1 MVEVPEVGLPRSRGA
16 HRAAVAQR
24 PTASTAPSLATRRRI
39 GSSPLDVSE
48 ARRAGNYDRIGLA
61 SDLRCECGSP
71 RCHASVPA
79 VAAKHRRGA
88 GQFIVASKHFVGG
101 SVVKAADQFFVVELP
116 ARPSG
121 LAWRAS

>member
-1 MVEVPEVGLPRSRGA
+1 MAEAHNVGFPRGRA
-16 HRAAVAQR
+16 VRRAAAAQR
-24 PTASTAPSLATRRRI
+24 PAAATAPSLATRRQAR
-39 GSSPLDVSE
+39 SSPLDLSQ
-48 ARRAGNYDRIGLA
+48 AQRAWNDDRVGLA